1 MKKNIM
7 VIAGSLLVAIAFNFF
22 LVPFEILSSGVSGI
36 AILLGLLTPFD
47 TGVFNLVLNIPIL
60 ILGYYKLGKEITINT
75 LVCVVTLSI
84 FLYVLPV
91 ISLTDNILL
100 SAIFGGVLGG
110 IGIGVVMKFSATS
123 GGFDIIAM
131 IISRTSNFSVGL
143 LLTGMN
149 GVIVL
154 FSGMIFNWNIAL
166 YTLLSIYLT
175 GRMIDKIHTSH
186 IKLTMQIVTTKGE
199 AIRKELLKSIYRGI
213 TITDGYGGY
222 TNESKQ
228 ILMMVVTRYETLK
241 IKEIVRSHDEK
252 AFINVFETVEID
264 GEFARN

>member
-1 MKKNIM
+1 
-7 VIAGSLLVAIAFNFF
+7 
-22 LVPFEILSSGVSGI
+22 
-36 AILLGLLTPFD
+36 
-47 TGVFNLVLNIPIL
+47 
-60 ILGYYKLGKEITINT
+60 
-75 LVCVVTLSI
+75 
-84 FLYVLPV
+84 
-91 ISLTDNILL
+91 
-100 SAIFGGVLGG
+100 
-110 IGIGVVMKFSATS
+110 
-123 GGFDIIAM
+123 
-131 IISRTSNFSVGL
+131 
-143 LLTGMN
+143 
-149 GVIVL
+149 
-154 FSGMIFNWNIAL
+154 MIFDWNIAL

-199 AIRKELLKSIYRGI
+199 AIRQELLKSIYRGI